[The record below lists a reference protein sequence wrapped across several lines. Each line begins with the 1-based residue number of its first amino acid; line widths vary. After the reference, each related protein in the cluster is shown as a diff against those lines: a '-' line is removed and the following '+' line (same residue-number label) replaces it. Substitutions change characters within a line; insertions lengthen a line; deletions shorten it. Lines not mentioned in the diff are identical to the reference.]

1 MLAQISDHGRNDCDA
16 AIRSDRFTHRDGKKR
31 PHVMAAGKPDIQAD
45 LQFGDMLASGL
56 SAARIVAK
64 VSWMSVNLPGDESQ
78 HVFGRSLVDA
88 HDPTRMAKVCELNR
102 EPNPIGGAPPLAN
115 QR

>member
-1 MLAQISDHGRNDCDA
+1 MPARLNGDVPWGVTLGRYWHGPEKFGERQRYSGERN
-16 AIRSDRFTHRDGKKR
+16 
-31 PHVMAAGKPDIQAD
+31 
-45 LQFGDMLASGL
+45 LLLFGPNGSG
-56 SAARIVAK
+56 K